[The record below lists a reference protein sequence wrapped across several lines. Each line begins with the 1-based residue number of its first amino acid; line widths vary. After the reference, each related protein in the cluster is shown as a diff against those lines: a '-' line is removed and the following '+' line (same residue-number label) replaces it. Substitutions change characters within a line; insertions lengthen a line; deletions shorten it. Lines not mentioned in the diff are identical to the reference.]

1 MNLWWNDHFPFVK
14 VWNHPTEKTIS
25 KWMFEVPG
33 STYILDASYNARCSV
48 ILVSWS
54 CCTYL
59 HWMYICRCNNIRFP
73 EILMKQMMVFSRNR
87 YLQRFHI
94 EISPRSRVA
103 MWRTLWRLH
112 QIACS
117 VGRRA
122 SGSSEVSWP
131 RCGFVRSRDPC
142 FILVGGFQA
151 HSHFEES
158 KNKLSSI
165 KKNV

>member
-73 EILMKQMMVFSRNR
+73 EILMKQMMVFLETGIFKDFTSK
-87 YLQRFHI
+87 FHP
-94 EISPRSRVA
+94 ESSCDVA
-103 MWRTLWRLH
+103 HFVKTSSNCLFRRTTSFW
-112 QIACS
+112 IF
-117 VGRRA
+117 GR
-122 SGSSEVSWP
+122 SWP